1 MSTEKISY
9 DERVAL
15 EAAINWLAEAIPMI
29 NHANANLDELAMKHG
44 WDTDSWM
51 VAEAGLKIASVL
63 ADLIKDRK
71 NYSEEV
77 AK

>member
-9 DERVAL
+9 DESVAL
-15 EAAINWLAEAIPMI
+15 EASINWLAEAIQMI
-29 NHANANLDELAMKHG
+29 NHAHANLDELAMKHG

-51 VAEAGLKIASVL
+51 VAEAGMKIASVF
-63 ADLIKDRK
+63 ADLIKERK
-71 NYSEEV
+71 NYGEEV